1 MMGQGM
7 IKGLLARATG
17 FRHGRGPVTAKP
29 GSFLRTRYA
38 DDEVEAM
45 AQEDGEAGLLG
56 APGGPGNRVLHGE
69 QAVRESSAT
78 GALGVR
84 NYLEGKRLGRIRKA
98 HARALQSFRTGKAE
112 AFRALTAVIRQH
124 ARLEELRNRLAD
136 KELDPP
142 VPRWAGTAF
151 LAVLGL
157 GDLTM
162 TSVSFMVLNISDR
175 LFVSWLP
182 FSLLTVAAVPVVGGM
197 LGAAHFLGES
207 IRARRHEPGLRQVII
222 GTVSLASGLCLA
234 LAVAAIRSA
243 FLAANGVMTLSLP
256 FIGIQ
261 VGLFAVATAASAWA
275 AHPFHAQWKEHTR
288 MLRRAVRSYQAK
300 RRRAGRRAGMVNGH
314 AARHLVLVSQA
325 ASSAQAVLSDG
336 TRQRYLYRRGYALAS
351 APAPTPEPAAA
362 DLWADVAGPALPPE
376 VLDLLDYPDCIRPGS
391 NIEPLESVNLDD
403 LDADWEN
410 LQRRLQHE
418 AEAIRRARDEYG
430 MTLAS
435 TYTAYSL
442 DGTAREESAQ
452 RRNGTP
458 LATSKHDGNP
468 GSGES

>member
-1 MMGQGM
+1 MMRPGM
-7 IKGLLARATG
+7 IKDLIARAAG
-17 FRHGRGPVTAKP
+17 FRHGREPVTSKP

-56 APGGPGNRVLHGE
+56 PPGGPGNRVLHGE

-84 NYLEGKRLGRIRKA
+84 NYLDGKRLRRIREA
-98 HARALQSFRTGKAE
+98 HARALQSFRTGKAD
-112 AFRALTAVIRQH
+112 AFRTLTAVIGQH

-136 KELDPP
+136 KELDPS

-182 FSLLTVAAVPVVGGM
+182 FSPLTVAAIPVVGGM

-222 GTVSLASGLCLA
+222 GIASLIGGLCLA

-288 MLRRAVRSYQAK
+288 TLRRAVRRYRAK

-314 AARHLVLVSQA
+314 AARHLSLVSQA
-325 ASSAQAVLSDG
+325 ASSARAVLSDG

-351 APAPTPEPAAA
+351 SPEPAAA
-362 DLWADVAGPALPPE
+362 DLWADVAGPVLPPE
-376 VLDLLDYPDCIRPGS
+376 VLDLLDYPDHIRPGS

-403 LDADWEN
+403 LDADWEK
-410 LQRRLQHE
+410 LQRQLQHE
-418 AEAIRRARDEYG
+418 DEAARRARDEHG
-430 MTLAS
+430 MTPAS
-435 TYTAYSL
+435 TYTAYPL
-442 DGTAREESAQ
+442 DGTAREESAR
-452 RRNGTP
+452 RRNGTV
-458 LATSKHDGNP
+458 AAAKRDGNP
-468 GSGES
+468 GSGE